1 MWKYINEKHHIK
13 NIVMR
18 NLNQDPLENFFSCIR
33 SNGVRNVN
41 PTCLQFSN
49 AFKTLLINN
58 FDSPHSISAN
68 CERDNN
74 QAMQSLQCLLVTENN
89 ELRNTDFA
97 CEIDSLINTMETMKS
112 NDVTQKV
119 HAESKKYVAGYI
131 IKKCKSKIYKKCIS
145 CKNDLCRSEVDV
157 DSFNYEIDYTKKSLF
172 HACDAFIDLLNEIYF
187 MIVTC
192 LRESPEINCL
202 NEKIIFF
209 IKCKCDFD
217 LVFKCETH
225 KKDLI
230 EFVINLSI
238 KIVVNSWC
246 AGVNRI
252 IGGKINKFDLSDSIK
267 RQAFNYYTVCPPE
280 EFILWIS
287 VSPSGKAVERG
298 EGYRSTRH
306 CCGLFSSHESVDSS
320 ASRLCGRGVFRKQ

>member
-1 MWKYINEKHHIK
+1 MWDTPLFKAIYTSHYLISHSILLNRILISFISEHKILPEECIDTADLLLLFDKLFDSFNGHTYHNTKKVLKSCVKNNSPHFKFWSEVLPILETMEFEVKKRNQNGEECLKYQKVPSIQNWIHNIQTFVEMWKYINEKHHIK

-18 NLNQDPLENFFSCIR
+18 NLNQDLPKTRPLENFFSCIR

-58 FDSPHSISAN
+58 FDSPHSIGAN

-157 DSFNYEIDYTKKSLF
+157 DSFSYEIDYTKKS
-172 HACDAFIDLLNEIYF
+172 
-187 MIVTC
+187 
-192 LRESPEINCL
+192 
-202 NEKIIFF
+202 
-209 IKCKCDFD
+209 
-217 LVFKCETH
+217 
-225 KKDLI
+225 
-230 EFVINLSI
+230 
-238 KIVVNSWC
+238 
-246 AGVNRI
+246 
-252 IGGKINKFDLSDSIK
+252 
-267 RQAFNYYTVCPPE
+267 
-280 EFILWIS
+280 
-287 VSPSGKAVERG
+287 
-298 EGYRSTRH
+298 
-306 CCGLFSSHESVDSS
+306 
-320 ASRLCGRGVFRKQ
+320 